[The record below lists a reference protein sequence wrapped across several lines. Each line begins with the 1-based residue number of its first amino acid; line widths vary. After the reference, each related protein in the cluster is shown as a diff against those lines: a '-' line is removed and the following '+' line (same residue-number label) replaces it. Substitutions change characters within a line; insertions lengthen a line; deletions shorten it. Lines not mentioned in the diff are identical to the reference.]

1 MEDVF
6 LVTGASKGLGR
17 SIALA
22 IAKSGATVIAL
33 ARSSSELKEIEA
45 MLKTI
50 SGDSV
55 AVSCDLSKS
64 TDISNAS
71 DFILSKFDHLS
82 GIVHNAGIINP
93 IGNMLDTSRDDWEL
107 TLKVNL
113 LGVQDLTRSL
123 DDAIGGEKH
132 TRVTTISSGAAQ
144 RSLHGWSAYCVS
156 KAGLDMWTNCMAE
169 EGNSENISALAIA
182 PGIVD
187 TAMQEVIRSADESSF
202 PLLQNFKD
210 YYVNGELSKPDDVA
224 TKLLPYC
231 LGKLGN
237 NGDRLDVRN
246 L

>member
-45 MLKTI
+45 KLKTI

-210 YYVNGELSKPDDVA
+210 FLLSFRRSSSFFVKI
-224 TKLLPYC
+224 
-231 LGKLGN
+231 
-237 NGDRLDVRN
+237 
-246 L
+246 